1 MSNFFTPFL
10 NFPRYVGTHDLCTN
24 TRDNFSENYR
34 KIYGII
40 QERRKKIFIFL
51 TDGQFPLALRFLNL
65 QKSYRTKVLTIF
77 FRSSKIFLLI
87 KNTITLGMLLIIM
100 WPIWWSCGRWRH
112 CIARKGEIFRIF
124 SPKMAKKWPFLT
136 QKRPIKFYKS
146 HEFAWIG
153 LLSS

>member
-24 TRDNFSENYR
+24 TRGNFSENYR

-100 WPIWWSCGRWRH
+100 WPIWSKLWWLKTLHCKKRWKSGYLAQKWSKNDHFWLKNG
-112 CIARKGEIFRIF
+112 
-124 SPKMAKKWPFLT
+124 
-136 QKRPIKFYKS
+136 Q
-146 HEFAWIG
+146 
-153 LLSS
+153 

>member
-24 TRDNFSENYR
+24 TRGNFSENYR

-51 TDGQFPLALRFLNL
+51 TDGQFPPALRFLNL

-87 KNTITLGMLLIIM
+87 ENTITLGMLLIIM
-100 WPIWWSCGRWRH
+100 WPIWSKLWWLKTLHWKKRWNSGYL
-112 CIARKGEIFRIF
+112 ARKW
-124 SPKMAKKWPFLT
+124 PKNDHFWLKNG
-136 QKRPIKFYKS
+136 Q
-146 HEFAWIG
+146 
-153 LLSS
+153 